1 MALRYKNPIPLLE
14 DFYWFKTI
22 VNKTLLTQKGF
33 DKLSLEL
40 ITLKE
45 KKDHLITQIEE
56 VAQPDESGE
65 DGLAT
70 QLKEELEVVN
80 DKIDDLEQA
89 LDAPQIITE
98 KPGKISS
105 VTVGCTVKIR
115 LSGRQEKQFSI
126 VSNMESDPT
135 QNMISDKSPLGLA
148 LMGKKINDEV
158 EVDAPVGKIT
168 YKIVSIS

>member
-1 MALRYKNPIPLLE
+1 M
-14 DFYWFKTI
+14 
-22 VNKTLLTQKGF
+22 NKTFLTQKGF
-33 DKLSLEL
+33 DKLSSELEA
-40 ITLKE
+40 LKE

-65 DGLAT
+65 DGLAS

-80 DKIDDLEQA
+80 DKIDDLEHA
-89 LDAPQIITE
+89 LEISQIITG
-98 KPGKISS
+98 KPGK
-105 VTVGCTVKIR
+105 VTVVSVGCTVKIR
-115 LSGRQEKQFSI
+115 LSSRQEKQFSI

-135 QNMISDKSPLGLA
+135 QNLISDKSPLGLA

-168 YKIVSIS
+168 YKIVAIS

>member
-1 MALRYKNPIPLLE
+1 M
-14 DFYWFKTI
+14 
-22 VNKTLLTQKGF
+22 NKTLLTQKGY
-33 DKLSLEL
+33 DKLSQEL
-40 ITLKE
+40 LDLKE
-45 KKDHLITQIEE
+45 KRNHLITQIED

-65 DGLAT
+65 DGLVT

-80 DKIDDLEQA
+80 DKIDDIEQA
-89 LDAPQIITE
+89 LDASQIITD
-98 KPGKISS
+98 KPRKITS

-135 QNMISDKSPLGLA
+135 QNKISDKSPLGLA

-168 YKIVSIS
+168 YKIISIS